1 MIQTFHGGSKRLPR
15 RDKMSKG
22 QVVPIQLSE
31 DSEAKDQTRSGA
43 ADELVSSTELP
54 VPQQVEAITPVFPA
68 VEQADLSSR
77 DDPGS
82 SLGQQ
87 NQPTNLQHQNSL
99 PFGAKGNAAKISPA
113 ADPRGESLA
122 KFQTVSEDAQT
133 LVKVVLGFVNSA

>member
-31 DSEAKDQTRSGA
+31 DSEAKDQARSGA

-68 VEQADLSSR
+68 VEHVFPPL
-77 DDPGS
+77 
-82 SLGQQ
+82 
-87 NQPTNLQHQNSL
+87 
-99 PFGAKGNAAKISPA
+99 
-113 ADPRGESLA
+113 
-122 KFQTVSEDAQT
+122 
-133 LVKVVLGFVNSA
+133 